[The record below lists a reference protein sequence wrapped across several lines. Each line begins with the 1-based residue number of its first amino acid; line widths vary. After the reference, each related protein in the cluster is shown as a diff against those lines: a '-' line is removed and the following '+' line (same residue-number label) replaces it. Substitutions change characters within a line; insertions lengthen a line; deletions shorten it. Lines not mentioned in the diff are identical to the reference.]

1 LGKEKLR
8 VAIIGLGKMGLLH
21 SSILNVLPNAE
32 LVALCDRSAVILRF
46 SKKIFGRAGVHVV
59 RDIEE
64 LSGLDLD
71 CVYVT
76 TPIFSHSAV
85 VKRVYLSGI
94 ARNLF
99 VEKTLASSYGKS
111 KELCELAQRFG
122 GINMVGFMKRFSV
135 TFRKAKDLLAQ
146 KSLGEV
152 ASFEGYAYSSDFLG
166 INKDSKKVALRGG
179 ALRDSGCH
187 VIDLALCFF
196 GDLQVNSADPQP
208 LTQQAQ
214 NSVCFS
220 VRTLNGLKGKFSV
233 SQSMENYRLPEM
245 GLLIKGSRGVMK
257 VNDDELDL
265 KLNDGKSSTWYR
277 HDLNDNVDFWL
288 GEPVYFREDQ
298 YFIESILNGRNAEP
312 SFQDASKV
320 DQIIDQIEC
329 RDGNK

>member
-1 LGKEKLR
+1 
-8 VAIIGLGKMGLLH
+8 M
-21 SSILNVLPNAE
+21 
-32 LVALCDRSAVILRF
+32 ILRF

-64 LSGLDLD
+64 LSSLDLD

-85 VKRVYLSGI
+85 AKRVYLSGI

-99 VEKTLASSYGKS
+99 VEKTLASSYDEA

-122 GINMVGFMKRFSV
+122 GINMVGYMKRFAV
-135 TFRKAKDLLAQ
+135 TFSKAKDLLTQ
-146 KSLGEV
+146 ESLGEV
-152 ASFEGYAYSSDFLG
+152 VSFEGYAYSSDFLG
-166 INKDSKKVALRGG
+166 INKDSKKVASRGG

-196 GDLQVNSADPQP
+196 GDLQVDSAEPQS
-208 LTQQAQ
+208 LAQQGPQ
-214 NSVCFS
+214 NSVCFR
-220 VRTLNGLKGKFSV
+220 VRTLNGLEGKFSV

-257 VNDDELDL
+257 VNDDKLDL

-288 GEPVYFREDQ
+288 GESEYFREDQ
-298 YFIESILNGRNAEP
+298 YFIESIVNGRGAEP
-312 SFQDASKV
+312 SFQAASKV

-329 RDGNK
+329 RDGIK